1 MVPVSGRIVPAAAW
15 SVPPEPRGRRALRRS
30 GGRHGSRI
38 AVGKDAHRN
47 ACQMSGIARRFG
59 VSLAELLDY
68 NDLTMRSVIRAGDV
82 VRIPPR

>member
-1 MVPVSGRIVPAAAW
+1 VHGA
-15 SVPPEPRGRRALRRS
+15 GGRRS
-30 GGRHGSRI
+30 GATG
-38 AVGKDAHRN
+38 DAHRVE
-47 ACQMSGIARRFG
+47 AGETMSEIAWRYG